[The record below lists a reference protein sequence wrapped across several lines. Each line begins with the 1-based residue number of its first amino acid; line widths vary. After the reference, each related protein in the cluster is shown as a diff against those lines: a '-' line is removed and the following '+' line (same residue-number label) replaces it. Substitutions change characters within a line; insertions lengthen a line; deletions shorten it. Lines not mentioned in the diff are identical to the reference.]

1 MESVP
6 FSLIT
11 GITNLIAL
19 PNSNNGR
26 ELQLFHVTRR
36 IGKLGKGK
44 PRSIYWNSQ
53 NEFWS

>member
-36 IGKLGKGK
+36 IGKSGKGK

-53 NEFWS
+53 NEF